1 MAADVRVRSTAEL
14 QDNMSKIQSHLRPR
28 FLALAIVSTVV
39 HACFLSGVSLGQGTG
54 SGNEAVRIRSA
65 IVEIAESVDIPA
77 EQSGVL
83 VQLKVQPGQKVSAG
97 ELVAK
102 VKDDALLLK
111 LEHARLEH
119 ELAKMA
125 AESRVDLQYSQK
137 SFDVAVSDLRRSE
150 NANARV
156 PNSVTQSKLEK
167 QGLEKDR
174 TELKLEQARRDL
186 KMAAFRTRLTSSNIQ
201 LAQAELAKA
210 TLKSPMSGLVVSVEK
225 RVGEWVEAS
234 NVVCKIV
241 RTDRLWIQGLLPA
254 HQAAKIAVGTP
265 VQIEFSQDWVELKT
279 VTGKIVYISPEANAI
294 SGMVQVRAEF
304 ANDRA
309 KVPTGLKA
317 DIVIGR

>member
-1 MAADVRVRSTAEL
+1 
-14 QDNMSKIQSHLRPR
+14 MSKIQSNRLPR
-28 FLALAIVSTVV
+28 FLVLATVSLFVQ
-39 HACFLSGVSLGQGTG
+39 AWILSGSSLGQITSSADG
-54 SGNEAVRIRSA
+54 SIRIKSA

-83 VQLKVQPGQKVSAG
+83 VQLKVQPGQRVSAG

-102 VKDDALLLK
+102 VKDDALLLQ
-111 LEHARLEH
+111 LERARLEH

-125 AESRVDLQYSQK
+125 AESRVDIQYSKK
-137 SFDVAVSDLRRSE
+137 SYDVAVSDLRRSE

-156 PNSVTQSKLEK
+156 PNSVAQSKLEK

-186 KMAAFRTRLTSSNIQ
+186 EMAAFRTRLTSSSIQ
-201 LAQAELAKA
+201 LAQSELAKA

-254 HQAAKIAVGTP
+254 QQTAKIAIGTP
-265 VQIEFSQDWVELKT
+265 VQIEFSQDWVELKS
-279 VTGKIVYISPEANAI
+279 VPGKIVYISPEANAI

-304 ANDRA
+304 ANDQA

>member
-1 MAADVRVRSTAEL
+1 
-14 QDNMSKIQSHLRPR
+14 MSKIQSNRLHR
-28 FLALAIVSTVV
+28 FLALAIAVLMI
-39 HACFLSGVSLGQGTG
+39 HAWFLSGSSLGQIASSANGTM
-54 SGNEAVRIRSA
+54 RIKSA

-83 VQLKVQPGQKVSAG
+83 VQLKVQPGQRVSAG

-102 VKDDALLLK
+102 VKDDALLLQ
-111 LEHARLEH
+111 LERARLEH

-125 AESRVDLQYSQK
+125 AESRVDIQYSKK

-156 PNSVTQSKLEK
+156 PNSVAQSKLEK

-186 KMAAFRTRLTSSNIQ
+186 EMAAFRTRLTSSNIQ
-201 LAQAELAKA
+201 LAQSELAKA

-225 RVGEWVEAS
+225 RIGEWVEAS

-254 HQAAKIAVGTP
+254 QQTAKISVGTP

-279 VTGKIVYISPEANAI
+279 VPGKIVYISPEANAI

-304 ANDRA
+304 ANDQA

>member
-1 MAADVRVRSTAEL
+1 
-14 QDNMSKIQSHLRPR
+14 MSKVQSNRLHR
-28 FLALAIVSTVV
+28 FLALAIAVLMI
-39 HACFLSGVSLGQGTG
+39 HAWFLSGSGLGQIANSANGTI
-54 SGNEAVRIRSA
+54 RIKSA

-83 VQLKVQPGQKVSAG
+83 VQLKVQPGQRVSAG

-102 VKDDALLLK
+102 VKDDALLLQ
-111 LEHARLEH
+111 LERARLEH

-125 AESRVDLQYSQK
+125 AESRVDIQYSKK

-156 PNSVTQSKLEK
+156 PNSVAQSKLEK

-186 KMAAFRTRLTSSNIQ
+186 EMAAFRTRLTSSNIQ
-201 LAQAELAKA
+201 LAQSELAKA

-225 RVGEWVEAS
+225 RIGEWVEAS

-254 HQAAKIAVGTP
+254 QQTAKISVGTP

-279 VTGKIVYISPEANAI
+279 VPGKIVYISPEANAI

-304 ANDRA
+304 ANDQA